1 MQAEPGTPSPTTG
14 WQQRPERSYRWLLR
28 LMVWLSLKLGRRA
41 GRLILHGI
49 AAYFL
54 LFAPRARRA
63 SYQYLQRVLP
73 TFPTLADRYRHVFTF
88 ATTIHDRIYLLNG
101 RFDLFDLDTTG
112 IATEVLQH
120 APERGLFLVGAHLG
134 SFEVLRALGREK
146 TQHTIAM
153 LMYAQQAAKLNAVLA
168 AINPAAAQEIIP
180 LGELDSM
187 LRLHAHL
194 QAGGLSGIL
203 ADRTLQAATENHA
216 PAAATAQSAQES
228 LMLPFLGTPARFS
241 LGPMRLAAMLRCPVY
256 FMAGLHQGGN
266 RYRIILEP
274 LADFSACTRNT
285 RQTMIEQAV
294 RDYAARLEHFC
305 RLAPYN
311 WFNFFDFWQTKS

>member
-1 MQAEPGTPSPTTG
+1 MQAETGSPTPPSG
-14 WQQRPERSYRWLLR
+14 WQQRPERSYRWVLR
-28 LMVWLSLKLGRRA
+28 LMVWLSLKLGQQA

-54 LFAPRARRA
+54 LFAPRARQA

-73 TFPTLADRYRHVFTF
+73 RPPTLADRYRHILAF

-101 RFDLFDLDTTG
+101 RFERFELDTSG
-112 IATEVLQH
+112 IATEVLDH

-134 SFEVLRALGREK
+134 SFEVLRALGRER
-146 TQHTIAM
+146 TRHPIAM
-153 LMYAQQAAKLNAVLA
+153 LMYAQQAAKLNVVLA

-194 QAGGLSGIL
+194 AAGGLSGIL
-203 ADRTLQAATENHA
+203 ADRTLQAGDAAGAA
-216 PAAATAQSAQES
+216 PSSARES
-228 LMLPFLGTPARFS
+228 LTLPFLGMPAQFP

-285 RQTMIEQAV
+285 RQALIRQAV
-294 RDYAARLEHFC
+294 QDYAARLEYFC
-305 RLAPYN
+305 RQAPYN
-311 WFNFFDFWQTKS
+311 WFNFFDFWHPES